1 MISEME
7 ELSVRVTIERDD
19 LVGILTQAMTAHSK
33 RMAVPIL
40 DTVRLDAAAS
50 ALRASCSTNED
61 WAMAETEAQV
71 GEAGSI
77 CVGPRFADYVKT
89 LPSAPVELTV
99 EDDKLVV
106 KQGRNRARFV
116 TMDAQ
121 DFPTWP
127 SVSGPS
133 FTFDDAE
140 VFAAAADRAIVCAA
154 TKYYTS
160 TALFACHFEFSD
172 EGVVLVSADG
182 FRLAKVEAKYDYAE
196 WSRDGYVAE
205 ANVPA
210 ASLKRFLT
218 MAKKADNVPVLMT
231 IGEERSLLRV
241 GGLQFVTQHIAG
253 VYPDYREILSR
264 VMSGVAELTFS
275 AEAMERAVRRAAVLA
290 QDANDTVRFA
300 QDGDFLR
307 IGAVSDIGTN
317 EGYVPISVVYN
328 SSEEPVRFGLN
339 AKYTLEM
346 LKAMP
351 SDEVRLR
358 WARKDDPV
366 LFDSIP
372 GGYQHVIMPMYIADE
387 D

>member
-1 MISEME
+1 MR
-7 ELSVRVTIERDD
+7 LTVERDD

-33 RMAVPIL
+33 RMALPIL

-50 ALRASCSTNED
+50 VLRASCSTNED
-61 WAMAETEAQV
+61 WAMAETGAQV

-116 TMDAQ
+116 TIDAQ

-127 SVSGPS
+127 SVNGPS
-133 FTFDDAE
+133 FTFDDVEA
-140 VFAAAADRAIVCAA
+140 FAAAVDRAIVCAA

-160 TALFACHFEFSD
+160 TALFACHFEFGD
-172 EGVVLVSADG
+172 ECVVLVGADG

-196 WSRDGYVAE
+196 WSRDAYVAE

-218 MAKKADNVPVLMT
+218 MAKKADNVPVEMT
-231 IGEERSLLRV
+231 IGEERSLLEV
-241 GGLQFVTQHIAG
+241 GDFRFVTQHIAG
-253 VYPDYREILSR
+253 VYPDYEQVLEQI
-264 VMSGVAELTFS
+264 MPGVAELAFS

-290 QDANDTVRFA
+290 QEANDIVRFT
-300 QDGDFLR
+300 QDGEMLR
-307 IGAVSDIGTN
+307 IGAISEIGTN
-317 EGYVPISVVYN
+317 EGYLPVATIRN
-328 SSEEPVRFGLN
+328 DGDQTVRFGLN

-346 LKAMP
+346 LKAMRQN
-351 SDEVRLR
+351 DVRLR
-358 WARKDDPV
+358 WIGKDSPV
-366 LFDSIP
+366 LFEP
-372 GGYQHVIMPMYIADE
+372 LAGGYQHVIMPMYIAE

>member
-1 MISEME
+1 
-7 ELSVRVTIERDD
+7 VRVTIERDD

-40 DTVRLDAAAS
+40 DTIRLDAS
-50 ALRASCSTNED
+50 AGSLRASCSTNED
-61 WAMAETEAQV
+61 WAMAEAEVQV

-77 CVGPRFADYVKT
+77 CVGPRFADYVRT
-89 LPSAPVELTV
+89 LPSAPVELTL
-99 EDDKLVV
+99 EDDKLLV

-116 TMDAQ
+116 TMDPQ

-127 SVSGPS
+127 AVAGPT
-133 FTFDDAE
+133 FRFDDTEAFAATVQRVIICAARGYYTNSALLACRVE
-140 VFAAAADRAIVCAA
+140 CDEVSAVFAA
-154 TKYYTS
+154 
-160 TALFACHFEFSD
+160 
-172 EGVVLVSADG
+172 ADG
-182 FRLAKVEAKYDYAE
+182 FRLAKDAVMHDAVDSPNNQ
-196 WSRDGYVAE
+196 WTAE
-205 ANVPA
+205 ANIPA

-218 MAKKADNVPVLMT
+218 MAKKADNVPVEMT

-290 QDANDTVRFA
+290 QEANDTVRFT
-300 QDGDFLR
+300 QDGELLR
-307 IGAVSDIGTN
+307 IGAVSEIGTN
-317 EGYVPISVVYN
+317 EGYIPISVVYN
-328 SSEEPVRFGLN
+328 SSEEPVLFGLN

-358 WARKDDPV
+358 WTGKDAPV

-387 D
+387 S

>member
-1 MISEME
+1 MR
-7 ELSVRVTIERDD
+7 LSIERDE
-19 LVGILTQAMTAHSK
+19 LVGILAQAMTAHSK

-40 DTVRLDAAAS
+40 DTIRLDAS
-50 ALRASCSTNED
+50 AGSLRATCSTNED
-61 WAMAETEAQV
+61 WAMAETGAQV

-89 LPSAPVELTV
+89 LPAAPVELTV
-99 EDDKLVV
+99 EDDELVV

-127 SVSGPS
+127 SVNGPS

-140 VFAAAADRAIVCAA
+140 AFAAAVDRAIVCAA

-172 EGVVLVSADG
+172 EGVVLVGADG

-196 WSRDGYVAE
+196 WPRDGYVAE

-218 MAKKADNVPVLMT
+218 MAKKADNVPVEMT
-231 IGEERSLLRV
+231 IGEGRSLLEV
-241 GGLQFVTQHIAG
+241 GDFRFVTQHIAG
-253 VYPDYREILSR
+253 VYPDYQQVLDHVIP
-264 VMSGVAELTFS
+264 GVAELTFS

-290 QDANDTVRFA
+290 QEANDTVRFT
-300 QDGDFLR
+300 QDGELLR
-307 IGAVSDIGTN
+307 IGAVSEIGTN
-317 EGYVPISVVYN
+317 EGYIPISVVYN
-328 SSEEPVRFGLN
+328 SSEEPVRFALN

-351 SDEVRLR
+351 SEEVRLR
-358 WARKDDPV
+358 WTGKDAPV

-372 GGYQHVIMPMYIADE
+372 GGYQHVIMPMYIAE